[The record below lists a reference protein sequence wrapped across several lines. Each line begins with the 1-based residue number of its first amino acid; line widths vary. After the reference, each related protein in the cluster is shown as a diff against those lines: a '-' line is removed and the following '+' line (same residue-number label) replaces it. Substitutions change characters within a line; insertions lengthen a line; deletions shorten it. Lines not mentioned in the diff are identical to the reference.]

1 MTDEAASPEFD
12 RLYWA
17 VRSVREEMLAI
28 EATIEQKKREI
39 ELEER
44 KLSDLKWKWWDAQ
57 QALAN
62 REHKER
68 ALRRQDAALQAEIK
82 EWVPD

>member
-1 MTDEAASPEFD
+1 MTEEAVCPDFD

-17 VRSVREEMLAI
+17 ARSVREEMLAI

-39 ELEER
+39 EIEER

-62 REHKER
+62 EEHRER
-68 ALRRQDAALQAEIK
+68 AQRRQDAALRAEIK